1 MGIIGNIGN
10 LFKTSEQL
18 AQEKRQRKRM
28 LERGIERAV
37 ESLGEGQRRAVK
49 DQEKFYQQ
57 AKQKLA
63 VGRETEARQFLQFS
77 RMQARTADNYT
88 RQKLIFANA
97 LTQIQVAA
105 SAQTA
110 AQCFSQL
117 AVECGLNLDSFD
129 NGLDSMKDVEEII
142 DKMNKAMSRK
152 WENDS
157 RKAGET
163 EDEDGDASIDE
174 MMERARSEVAAE
186 NGAEVSEPGTA
197 APSHA

>member
-37 ESLGEGQRRAVK
+37 DSLGEGQRRAVK

-88 RQKLIFANA
+88 RQKLMWSNA
-97 LTQIQVAA
+97 LTQIQVAT
-105 SAQTA
+105 SMQTA

-117 AVECGLNLDSFD
+117 AVECGLDPNLFE
-129 NGLDSMKDVEEII
+129 NGLDSMEDVERTIG
-142 DKMNKAMSRK
+142 DMNKAMSKK
-152 WENDS
+152 WEKDS
-157 RKAGET
+157 LKAGET
-163 EDEDGDASIDE
+163 EEVEGDASIDE

-186 NGAEVSEPGTA
+186 NGVGVSEPGTA

>member
-28 LERGIERAV
+28 LERGIERAID
-37 ESLGEGQRRAVK
+37 SLGEGQRRAVK
-49 DQEKFYQQ
+49 EQEKFYQQ

-97 LTQIQVAA
+97 LTQIQVAT

-117 AVECGLNLDSFD
+117 AVECGIDSNSFQ
-129 NGLDSMKDVEEII
+129 NGLDSVEDVERTIGEI
-142 DKMNKAMSRK
+142 NKAMSRK

-163 EDEDGDASIDE
+163 EEVEGDTSIDE

-186 NGAEVSEPGTA
+186 NGAGVSEPGTA
-197 APSHA
+197 TPSHA